1 MELFRPKGALQPRRP
16 TDNSQKNGQIMN
28 TPRFSEMGG
37 LSNAAK
43 IGKRNMMTL
52 SKPGDTQKVI

>member
-1 MELFRPKGALQPRRP
+1 MEMFKPKGALQPRRP
-16 TDNSQKNGQIMN
+16 TDNSQNNGQIVN

-43 IGKRNMMTL
+43 AGSKNKMTM
-52 SKPGDTQKVI
+52 SKPGDTKKVY

>member
-1 MELFRPKGALQPRRP
+1 MELFKPKGALQPRRP
-16 TDNSQKNGQIMN
+16 TDNSQNNGQIVN

-43 IGKRNMMTL
+43 AGKKNAMTM
-52 SKPGDTQKVI
+52 SKPGDTKRVY

>member
-1 MELFRPKGALQPRRP
+1 MELFKPKGALQPRRP
-16 TDNSQKNGQIMN
+16 TDNTQQNGQIIN

-43 IGKRNMMTL
+43 TGAKNKMTL
-52 SKPGDTQKVI
+52 SKPGDTKKVY